1 MEAKNSP
8 QVKGLCDPQLK
19 SNSNIDLKYSTFNDI
34 LEANYA
40 DVDGSEI
47 LWVCIYGVHNATVT
61 HNVYKLYVLCG
72 WEKREVV
79 CSKQFAH

>member
-47 LWVCIYGVHNATVT
+47 LWVCIYGVYNATVT
-61 HNVYKLYVLCG
+61 HKFLQIIRLVWLRKAGSCL
-72 WEKREVV
+72 
-79 CSKQFAH
+79 